1 MSKTTYKVA
10 RWFFST
16 RLVRWFMQALI
27 AALFRV
33 AFAPLVRATKGI
45 IGPYLRSYTLDKA
58 QLKIVMGMVA
68 DRLQGFAVS
77 YAVMGAYTAAEQ
89 QDIVDGLTD
98 IIRAMLT
105 DYQVTVPVADLGR
118 LLEAV
123 ADTIVVPVVP

>member
-1 MSKTTYKVA
+1 
-10 RWFFST
+10 
-16 RLVRWFMQALI
+16 MQALI

-68 DRLQGFAVS
+68 DRLQGIAVT

-89 QDIVDGLTD
+89 QDIVEGLTD

-118 LLEAV
+118 LLDAV
-123 ADTIVVPVVP
+123 ADTIVVPAVPAP